1 MEYIKYNIN
10 KNDKLKLF
18 YKNYL
23 FKKYKIYFEKNKD
36 YLELIYLSF
45 ILQKHNNIIQLGI
58 INDNLI
64 NFILNFIDK
73 SNYKII
79 KYNYNKKIFHLFN
92 YKNNFN
98 LNFNY
103 SNFNNYV
110 FKEEILIIG
119 NLRQSY
125 EILTN
130 SDLLKNIKFI
140 YVCYFLNNNKYNIN
154 IRNLLINNN
163 FYTIGK
169 KLLDDNKFID
179 KSLRIKKDYTIIE
192 IFSKGQILGI
202 DYIKDINNLNRD
214 IKFNR
219 TYIINYLIKK
229 YNLKNYLEIGVRN
242 GKNFNNIIIKNK
254 IGVDPEPIDKIKDYK
269 NIKVMT
275 SDNYFISNNIKF
287 DIIFIDGLHLEEQVD
302 KDIINSLK
310 VLNDNGYIIMHDC
323 NPPTKFHQRT
333 NYELKNGETPFWNG
347 TVWRSY
353 VKLRMNNNNLKMRV
367 VNCDWGVGI
376 IQKGNQKCIKTK
388 DLKYNLLNEDREN
401 ILNLI
406 SPYEFLNNF

>member
-154 IRNLLINNN
+154 IRKLLINNN

-169 KLLDDNKFID
+169 KFLDDNKFID
-179 KSLRIKKDYTIIE
+179 K
-192 IFSKGQILGI
+192 
-202 DYIKDINNLNRD
+202 
-214 IKFNR
+214 
-219 TYIINYLIKK
+219 
-229 YNLKNYLEIGVRN
+229 
-242 GKNFNNIIIKNK
+242 
-254 IGVDPEPIDKIKDYK
+254 
-269 NIKVMT
+269 
-275 SDNYFISNNIKF
+275 
-287 DIIFIDGLHLEEQVD
+287 
-302 KDIINSLK
+302 
-310 VLNDNGYIIMHDC
+310 
-323 NPPTKFHQRT
+323 
-333 NYELKNGETPFWNG
+333 
-347 TVWRSY
+347 
-353 VKLRMNNNNLKMRV
+353 
-367 VNCDWGVGI
+367 
-376 IQKGNQKCIKTK
+376 
-388 DLKYNLLNEDREN
+388 
-401 ILNLI
+401 
-406 SPYEFLNNF
+406 